1 MRWMKRLAP
10 FGAPTWMT
18 RSTSPQSMP
27 RSSVEVA
34 TTARSEPAAIAAST
48 LRRCSGV
55 ERAVMQ
61 GDRQPEIV
69 DAPQVLEQQL
79 GLHARVDEQQAQ
91 PVRLDRRVDLADGIA
106 RRVADGRHRLVELE
120 NVDLRLGAAADQ
132 HEVGHA
138 RCATAARA
146 AARDRRAARTDA
158 PPSPTG
164 RPCAAR
170 APACA
175 AAPAIERQQVAAL
188 GRRQRV
194 DLVEDD
200 GIEIGEQVGAVGMA
214 EQQRQLLGRR
224 HQDVGRSACA
234 AAARRATEVSPVRVS
249 VRIGNCISAIGAM
262 RLRATST
269 ASAFS
274 GEM

>member
-61 GDRQPEIV
+61 RDRQPELV
-69 DAPQVLEQQL
+69 DAPQLLEQQL

-106 RRVADGRHRLVELE
+106 RRVADRRHRLVELE
-120 NVDLRLGAAADQ
+120 NVDLRLGSAADQ
-132 HEVGHA
+132 HEVGHLDA
-138 RCATAARA
+138 RLRSYP
-146 AARDRRAARTDA
+146 AARDRRAARKAA
-158 PPSPTG
+158 PPLPTA
-164 RPCAAR
+164 RPCAAP

-175 AAPAIERQQVAAL
+175 AAPAIERSRSPRLVAASACSSS
-188 GRRQRV
+188 RTTV
-194 DLVEDD
+194 S
-200 GIEIGEQVGAVGMA
+200 
-214 EQQRQLLGRR
+214 
-224 HQDVGRSACA
+224 RSANRSALSGWLSSSVSCSGVVIRMSGGRGA
-234 AAARRATEVSPVRVS
+234 AGARRATEVSPVRVS
-249 VRIGNCISAIGAM
+249 VLIGNCISSMGAM

-274 GEM
+274 GEI